1 MKTYV
6 ALLRGIN
13 VSGHKK
19 VPMAELREILTKVGF
34 VNVQTY
40 IQSGNVIFQS
50 IEEDIQKLTD
60 TIQKEIKDC
69 FGFDVPVLIKTN
81 VELLNIFNHCPFSKD
96 KKENSYFT
104 LLYWTPDKLL
114 IEDLSRFKYPNEE
127 IIITKSCIY
136 FYSSI
141 GYGNTKYNNNF
152 FERKLKV
159 TATARNYKT
168 MLKLLSLSSDLK

>member
-19 VPMAELREILTKVGF
+19 VPMAELREILSKVGF

-50 IEEDIQKLTD
+50 LEENTKRLTD
-60 TIQKEIKDC
+60 IIQKEIKDY
-69 FGFDVPVLIKTN
+69 FHFEVPVLIKTN
-81 VELLNIFNHCPFSKD
+81 EELLGIFNACPFSEE
-96 KKENSYFT
+96 KKGKSYFT
-104 LLYWTPDKLL
+104 LLYRTPDKVLVA
-114 IEDLSRFKYPNEE
+114 DLGELKYPNEE
-127 IIITKSCIY
+127 IIIANSCIY

-168 MLKLLSLSSDLK
+168 MLKLLSLSSDIK

>member
-19 VPMAELREILTKVGF
+19 VPMAELRDILFKVGF

-40 IQSGNVIFQS
+40 IQSGNVIFRS
-50 IEEDIQKLTD
+50 TEEDIQKLTQI
-60 TIQKEIKDC
+60 IQKEIKNY
-69 FGFDVPVLIKTN
+69 FDFEVPVLIKTN
-81 VELLNIFNHCPFSKD
+81 DELLNIFNDCPFSQE
-96 KKENSYFT
+96 KKESSYFT
-104 LLYWTPDKLL
+104 LLYWTPDQLL
-114 IEDLSRFKYPNEE
+114 VDNLGELKYPNEE
-127 IIITKSCIY
+127 IIILNSCIY

>member
-19 VPMAELREILTKVGF
+19 VPMAELREILSKVGF

-50 IEEDIQKLTD
+50 TEEKTQKLAGI
-60 TIQKEIKDC
+60 IQKEIKKY
-69 FGFDVPVLIKTN
+69 FDFEVPVLIKTHD
-81 VELLNIFNHCPFSKD
+81 ELLSIFNNCPFSKE
-96 KKENSYFT
+96 KKVNSYFT
-104 LLYWTPDKLL
+104 FLYWTPDQLL
-114 IEDLSRFKYPNEE
+114 VENLGELKYPNEE
-127 IIITKSCIY
+127 IIISNSCIY
-136 FYSSI
+136 FYSSM